1 MVSVCSETFLYFE
14 RSEQLIVFQCHELG
28 QCSSGLWPDHV
39 SEQCLTRSFARMPEV
54 LRFNEDSKL
63 QKEEERESEK
73 N

>member
-1 MVSVCSETFLYFE
+1 MCVTSRVSVHQGFDRITS
-14 RSEQLIVFQCHELG
+14 Q
-28 QCSSGLWPDHV
+28 SSV
-39 SEQCLTRSFARMPEV
+39 SQGALPEA